1 MTFEIT
7 KLDYEGRGIAYQNGK
22 VCFIKHA
29 LPQEVV
35 NGTLLKE
42 AKKYAIYEAKEII
55 KPSSIRTESFCPF
68 ATKCG
73 GCVFSHVSY
82 ENSLKLKQEMLKSLF
97 QKELSYEKE
106 IPIIPANNSLG
117 YRNKIN
123 VKVRKG
129 KLGYYKEES
138 HDFIPI
144 RTCFIASPVIQN
156 LLKDFSLFSFQDGE
170 LIIRIN
176 TNEEILLDIIT
187 KEPVKI
193 AQALTANHKIAGI
206 SINHKCVYGT
216 PFFYMNIN
224 HILYKVHEES
234 FFQTNFF
241 IAQKILTDVL
251 SFFEPNDIVYDF
263 YCGVGFFSL
272 PLAKKVARV
281 LGIEENPKA
290 ILDATYNASL
300 NQITNASFHVGKV
313 ENIID
318 KISITGNKV
327 LVDPPREGLHKN
339 VCQLLN
345 AQKFDQIIY
354 ISCNP
359 KTLVRDYKKLAENYE
374 IISLKAYDMFPFTK
388 HVECVA
394 LLNKRK
400 NVIKEE

>member
-156 LLKDFSLFSFQDGE
+156 LLKDF
-170 LIIRIN
+170 
-176 TNEEILLDIIT
+176 
-187 KEPVKI
+187 
-193 AQALTANHKIAGI
+193 A
-206 SINHKCVYGT
+206 
-216 PFFYMNIN
+216 
-224 HILYKVHEES
+224 
-234 FFQTNFF
+234 
-241 IAQKILTDVL
+241 
-251 SFFEPNDIVYDF
+251 
-263 YCGVGFFSL
+263 
-272 PLAKKVARV
+272 
-281 LGIEENPKA
+281 IEW
-290 ILDATYNASL
+290 
-300 NQITNASFHVGKV
+300 
-313 ENIID
+313 
-318 KISITGNKV
+318 
-327 LVDPPREGLHKN
+327 
-339 VCQLLN
+339 
-345 AQKFDQIIY
+345 
-354 ISCNP
+354 
-359 KTLVRDYKKLAENYE
+359 
-374 IISLKAYDMFPFTK
+374 
-388 HVECVA
+388 
-394 LLNKRK
+394 
-400 NVIKEE
+400 